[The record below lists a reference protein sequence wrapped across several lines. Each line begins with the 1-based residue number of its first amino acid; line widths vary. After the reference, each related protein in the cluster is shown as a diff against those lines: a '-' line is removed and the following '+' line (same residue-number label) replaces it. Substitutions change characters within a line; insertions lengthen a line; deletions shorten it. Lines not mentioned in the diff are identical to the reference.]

1 MWDLHRI
8 SREDL
13 IALNSKFRY
22 IIFMIEILKQT
33 YGARALKDLQKAA
46 MSSHPE
52 LKSQKKYEEWLTDYH
67 LSFFSDLCDDYE
79 VELD

>member
-1 MWDLHRI
+1 MMSQKTIDSQL
-8 SREDL
+8 
-13 IALNSKFRY
+13 KFRY
-22 IIFMIEILKQT
+22 TIFMIEILKQT
-33 YGARALKDLQKAA
+33 YGAKALKDLQKAA